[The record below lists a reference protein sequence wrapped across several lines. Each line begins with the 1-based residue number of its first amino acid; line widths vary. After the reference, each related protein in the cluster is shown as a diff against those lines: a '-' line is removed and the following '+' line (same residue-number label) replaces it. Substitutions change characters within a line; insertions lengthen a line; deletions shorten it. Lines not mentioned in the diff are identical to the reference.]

1 MLTEHLDLGPTVAP
15 HPSTIA
21 KSPLAPMLE
30 NVTGVVLLLFEIV
43 IFLGLLTAPFPNTTL
58 PSLRTCGETL
68 SATGT
73 VVAVGVAVGVRV
85 AVAVAVGVAVAV
97 TTGVRTADG
106 VGVAVAVEVAVAVAV
121 AVEVAVAVAVGE
133 AVTVAVAV

>member
-1 MLTEHLDLGPTVAP
+1 MVTEHLALGPIVVP
-15 HPSTIA
+15 HPFTIA
-21 KSPLAPMLE
+21 KSPLATMLV

-43 IFLGLLTAPFPNTTL
+43 TFLGLLTAPFPNTTL

-73 VVAVGVAVGVRV
+73 VVAVGVAVGVDV
-85 AVAVAVGVAVAV
+85 AVAVAVGVAV

-106 VGVAVAVEVAVAVAV
+106 VGVGVAVEVAVAAVV